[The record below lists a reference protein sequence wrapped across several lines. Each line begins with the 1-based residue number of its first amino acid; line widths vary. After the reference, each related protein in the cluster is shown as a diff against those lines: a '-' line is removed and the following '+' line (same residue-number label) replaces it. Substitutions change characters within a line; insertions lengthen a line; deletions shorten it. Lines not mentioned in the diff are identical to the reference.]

1 MAENSNKIETTV
13 PPSELRLSNGGKMLQ
28 VSFEDGRAYD
38 LTAELLRV
46 ESPSAEVQ
54 GHSAAE
60 KRTVGGKLNVTITG
74 IDPVGNY
81 AVRLTFDDGHDTGL
95 YTWEY
100 LDRVGKNQKEIWT
113 DYLERLSQ
121 FNLSRE

>member
-1 MAENSNKIETTV
+1 MSESREKIESHEA
-13 PPSELRLSNGGKMLQ
+13 PSELRVSNGGKLLQ

-38 LTAELLRV
+38 LTSELLRV

-60 KRTVGGKLNVTITG
+60 KRTVGGKLNVKITAV
-74 IDPVGNY
+74 DPVGNY

-100 LDRVGKNQKEIWT
+100 LNRVGEGQKEIWA

>member
-1 MAENSNKIETTV
+1 MLESNTKIESII

-28 VSFEDGRAYD
+28 VSFEDGRTYD

-60 KRTVGGKLNVTITG
+60 KRTVGGKLNVIITG
-74 IDPVGNY
+74 VDPVGNY

-113 DYLERLSQ
+113 EYLERLSQ

>member
-1 MAENSNKIETTV
+1 MSESHEKIESHEA
-13 PPSELRLSNGGKMLQ
+13 PSELRLSNGGKLLQ

-38 LTAELLRV
+38 LASELLRV

-60 KRTVGGKLNVTITG
+60 KRTVGGKLNVKITG
-74 IDPVGNY
+74 VDPVGNY

-100 LDRVGKNQKEIWT
+100 LNRVGENQKEIWT